1 MGKIKNKI
9 RTSLYITILRDVRN
23 KLGITNNEYYLC
35 SLIHKLSFKTG
46 FVNWAPEYLAR
57 EVGVTEEELYVILDN
72 LIDKKLIWAD
82 SGTKHL
88 SVTELFSEEL

>member
-35 SLIHKLSFKTG
+35 SLIYKLSLKTG

-57 EVGVTEEELYVILDN
+57 EVGVSEEELYVILDN
-72 LIDKKLIWAD
+72 LIEKKLIWAD
-82 SGTKHL
+82 SGTKHS